1 MRTMIEDN
9 STEHARRVIALLAGA
24 ALALAICACSET
36 PARPETGGIDV
47 TPKANKNYIVDGR
60 VLSFVELE
68 KLVAETPPT
77 SIVLEQSRI
86 RQGVACI
93 VMLGLRSDIPIW
105 TRTFSGRMHKVRA
118 DVKASDVET
127 IEKCR

>member
-1 MRTMIEDN
+1 MARED
-9 STEHARRVIALLAGA
+9 SPALAHRA
-24 ALALAICACSET
+24 FATTALALAVAACSEVPT
-36 PARPETGGIDV
+36 RPEDGIDV

-68 KLVAETPPT
+68 ALVSSTPPA

-93 VMLGLRSDIPIW
+93 VMLGLKADIPIW
-105 TRTFSGRMHKVRA
+105 TRTLNGRMHKVRA
-118 DVKASDVET
+118 NVKSSDVET
-127 IEKCR
+127 IERCR

>member
-1 MRTMIEDN
+1 MIRNDLAKR
-9 STEHARRVIALLAGA
+9 ARRAITPFAGV
-24 ALALAICACSET
+24 ALALAVGACSET

-68 KLVAETPPT
+68 KLVAETPPS

-86 RQGVACI
+86 RQGAACI
-93 VMLGLRSDIPIW
+93 VMLGLKTDIPIW
-105 TRTFSGRMHKVRA
+105 TRTLNGRMHKVRA
-118 DVKASDVET
+118 DVKSSDIET
-127 IEKCR
+127 IERCR

>member
-1 MRTMIEDN
+1 MTMTSND
-9 STEHARRVIALLAGA
+9 SATRARRVTALLAGA
-24 ALALAICACSET
+24 ALALAVGACSET
-36 PARPETGGIDV
+36 PARPESGGIDV

-68 KLVAETPPT
+68 KLVAETPPS

-93 VMLGLRSDIPIW
+93 VMLGLRTDIPIW

-118 DVKASDVET
+118 DVKSSDVET